1 MDKIYRIQYIIPNN
15 DNNDNNGDYC
25 LLEINTEEWTNENF
39 EDNLN
44 KELLEF
50 NKNNPIP
57 IEYIETKMLKLIYFN
72 NEFIWMEY

>member
-1 MDKIYRIQYIIPNN
+1 MDKIYRIQYIIPNS
-15 DNNDNNGDYC
+15 DNNEDYC

-57 IEYIETKMLKLIYFN
+57 IEYIETKKLKLIYFN